1 MSATKQF
8 SLTDEEIAAILT
20 ALRVR
25 INDLHRLADNIDAS
39 DDPGL
44 CRAHALRAIGRQQQ
58 PPRLSN
64 KQRCRAT
71 SKHSRE
77 RCRNYAMTGKG
88 VCRIHGGATPPWRWR
103 TVTRWDRSS
112 R

>member
-20 ALRVR
+20 ALQVR

-39 DDPGL
+39 DDPRGP
-44 CRAHALRAIGRQQQ
+44 AEAG
-58 PPRLSN
+58 
-64 KQRCRAT
+64 
-71 SKHSRE
+71 SRF
-77 RCRNYAMTGKG
+77 
-88 VCRIHGGATPPWRWR
+88 VDP
-103 TVTRWDRSS
+103 S